1 MGVRMDFE
9 GAYEKVDELRANIE
23 KVMVGKRHVVDVAM
37 TCLLAEGHLLVEDVP
52 GVGKSMLA
60 KSIARSIEACNK
72 RIQFT
77 PDLLPS
83 DITGAQIYNQKSEEF
98 VFCRGPV
105 FANIVLA
112 DEINRATPRT
122 QSSLL
127 EAMEEKQV
135 TVDGNT
141 YELERPFFVIG
152 TQNPIEFEGT
162 YPLPISQ
169 LDRFMMKTSFGYMEH
184 DDEVRM
190 LRERRSK
197 MPIDQLEP
205 VVSVEDI
212 CQLQDLV
219 REIKVDDSLYGYVV
233 NVVAATRKSEQ
244 LALGASPR
252 TTLRMFRAA
261 QATAMVNHRAYMIP
275 DDVKAVARPVLGH
288 RVIVKAPVQYK
299 GHPSETVLDDIL
311 TQVVVPY

>member
-1 MGVRMDFE
+1 MEFE
-9 GAYEKVDELRANIE
+9 TVYDNIARLRTNIE
-23 KVMVGKRHVVDVAM
+23 RVIIGKQSVVDLAIA
-37 TCLLAEGHLLVEDVP
+37 CLLAEGHLLVEDVP

-60 KSIARSIEACNK
+60 KSIARSIDGVSK

-83 DITGAQIYNQKSEEF
+83 DITGAMIYNQKELSFAFKE
-98 VFCRGPV
+98 GPV
-105 FANIVLA
+105 FGNIVLA

-127 EAMEEKQV
+127 EAMEERHV
-135 TVDGNT
+135 TVDGVTHN
-141 YELERPFFVIG
+141 LPSPFFVIG

-169 LDRFMMKTSFGYMEH
+169 LDRFMMKTDFGYLEK

-190 LRERRSK
+190 LRDRKEAV
-197 MPIDQLEP
+197 PI
-205 VVSVEDI
+205 EDI
-212 CQLQDLV
+212 KPVMTIAEICEMQQKA
-219 REIKVDDSLYGYVV
+219 REVKVDDSLYEYTVDIIS
-233 NVVAATRKSEQ
+233 ATRSSDQ
-244 LALGASPR
+244 IALGASPR

-261 QATAMVNHRAYMIP
+261 QTAALLAGRDYMIP
-275 DDVKAVARPVLGH
+275 DDVKSVAKPVLAH

-299 GHPSETVLDDIL
+299 GQPSESVLDDIL
-311 TQVVVPY
+311 VRVAVPY

>member
-1 MGVRMDFE
+1 MDFE
-9 GAYEKVDELRANIE
+9 TVYQNIERLRANIE
-23 KVMVGKRHVVDVAM
+23 KVMVGKREVVDLAI

-60 KSIARSIEACNK
+60 KSIARSLEANAR

-83 DITGAQIYNQKSEEF
+83 DITGTTLYNQKDHSF
-98 VFCRGPV
+98 TFKPGPV
-105 FANIVLA
+105 FGHIILA

-135 TVDGNT
+135 TVDGET
-141 YELERPFFVIG
+141 HPLESPFFVIG

-169 LDRFMMKTSFGYMEH
+169 LDRFMMKTSFGYLKTE
-184 DDEVRM
+184 DEVRM
-190 LRERRSK
+190 LRERK
-197 MPIDQLEP
+197 EAVPIDELAP
-205 VVSVEDI
+205 VMGIAAIREMQATVRQVKVE
-212 CQLQDLV
+212 
-219 REIKVDDSLYGYVV
+219 DSLYDYVV
-233 NVVAATRKSEQ
+233 GIVSATRRSDQ

-252 TTLRMFRAA
+252 TTLRLFRAA
-261 QATAMVNHRAYMIP
+261 QATALLDRRAYMIP
-275 DDVKAVARPVLGH
+275 DDVKAVARPVLAH

-299 GHPSETVLDDIL
+299 GQPSDSVLTDIL
-311 TQVVVPY
+311 NQVPVPY